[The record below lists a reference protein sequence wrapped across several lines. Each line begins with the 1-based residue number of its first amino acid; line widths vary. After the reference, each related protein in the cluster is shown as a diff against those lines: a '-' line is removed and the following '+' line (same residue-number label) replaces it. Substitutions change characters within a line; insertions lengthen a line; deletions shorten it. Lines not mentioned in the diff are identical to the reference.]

1 MLIIYIFEPAY
12 MCYLDNDGATYLAP
26 YTPIEFG

>member
-1 MLIIYIFEPAY
+1 MLIIFAFETAY
-12 MCYLDNDGATYLAP
+12 MCYLDNDGSSYLAP

>member
-1 MLIIYIFEPAY
+1 MLIVYIFEPAF
-12 MCYLDNDGATYLAP
+12 MCYLDTEGSSYLAP